1 MAAAHAP
8 PHMQAMATLGY
19 SLFAGEHAGGPDM
32 RAPPPLS
39 HAHVSGPGPQQA
51 HAHMPPHVPA
61 DRAHAGGG
69 AMCAAAAAAAAFRGG
84 EPQMLGMLHM
94 GWGCGLGGGPA
105 PAQLEDVV
113 SMVIPRRKKK
123 EAVGVPAKANAK
135 PVKIALDVL
144 DRLSC
149 LSLSQAADTLGISST
164 AMKRS
169 CRKLG
174 VARWPY
180 RSGQA
185 ASSNAHIDEAY
196 VRKIQ
201 RKYAQSLKRGEAAL
215 GKGQAEAAGAAAG
228 VGGEGND
235 DRLDIIMSPAPL
247 QEEASAGTGL
257 AAAAV
262 GGPDDVECTEGHDA
276 SPACQAAK
284 EEAGCDTEELEA

>member
-8 PHMQAMATLGY
+8 PHMQAMVPLGY
-19 SLFAGEHAGGPDM
+19 SLFAGEHAGPDM

-69 AMCAAAAAAAAFRGG
+69 AMGAAAAAAAAAAFRGG

-105 PAQLEDVV
+105 PVRLEDVV

-123 EAVGVPAKANAK
+123 EAVGMPAKANAK

-262 GGPDDVECTEGHDA
+262 GGPGDVE
-276 SPACQAAK
+276 
-284 EEAGCDTEELEA
+284 